1 MVVIVVL
8 EIRLTSL
15 SLLKKNNLQSLK
27 TEGFL
32 IKNPH
37 NYSRTSQVTSRYQEE
52 SQKGT
57 PPKHVPMELQ
67 PEIISSLEQTEHF
80 QLHDANSTFESQ
92 QDRLHRNPKTYKCEE
107 CQRIFKYPCRL
118 SAHLT
123 RKYTRRKG
131 HFSVPGVIK
140 ASLLS
145 QTWEYMRSYIGKVSL
160 SNVVHVG
167 GLSAVKPN
175 CRLMRGFTQDRSP
188 AQALCVT
195 VASASHPHTTVNGA
209 VATGQT
215 ELCTLQSYSLSI
227 SCAYKEACHFQ
238 TASSH

>member
-8 EIRLTSL
+8 EIRLTPL

-37 NYSRTSQVTSRYQEE
+37 NYRRTSQVTSRYQEE

-118 SAHLT
+118 SAHQKIHKKK
-123 RKYTRRKG
+123 RSFFCPRCHKG
-131 HFSVPGVIK
+131 FPTLSDLRVHEVIHRQSKPFQCSTCGRSFS
-140 ASLLS
+140 S
-145 QTWEYMRSYIGKVSL
+145 QTKLQTHERI
-160 SNVVHVG
+160 H
-167 GLSAVKPN
+167 
-175 CRLMRGFTQDRSP
+175 
-188 AQALCVT
+188 
-195 VASASHPHTTVNGA
+195 
-209 VATGQT
+209 TGQKP
-215 ELCTLQSYSLSI
+215 CTGSVCNRSFGQSSTYHRQWS
-227 SCAYKEACHFQ
+227 SCHR
-238 TASSH
+238 SD